1 MNAPSGHSILL
12 VEENVAVAADLER
25 ILKEAGCIVIG
36 PAGSVADALVQIV
49 QRDIEAAVLNV
60 KVGKESTKPVLD
72 VLAFSRVPFVF
83 VSSLS
88 RRLVPFKYRN
98 RPFVSWPCPD
108 DEILQKLVGIL
119 PGRGPPA
126 DDRSPS
132 V

>member
-1 MNAPSGHSILL
+1 
-12 VEENVAVAADLER
+12 
-25 ILKEAGCIVIG
+25 LKEAGCIVIG

-49 QRDIEAAVLNV
+49 QYDIKAAILNV

-83 VSSLS
+83 VSALS

-98 RPFVSWPCPD
+98 RPFVTWPCS
-108 DEILQKLVGIL
+108 DEEVLKKLAGIL
-119 PGRGPPA
+119 PDRGPA
-126 DDRSPS
+126 DDPAQS